1 MLESI
6 FSLIIPLAFIGM
18 GVFVLSLNNSWF
30 IKKVNYKNIHGK
42 IISSS
47 TYGGILMT
55 QSSSPQ
61 NLKGAYLEY
70 EYEIDGEKFTNN
82 KIYKNADRIAISD
95 EYWADAFLKNYPVG
109 KEVMIML
116 NPLNVKDTYLI
127 KKSPNTFMF
136 NFVSS
141 LFIVIGVGLLVYRF
155 Y

>member
-1 MLESI
+1 MFEFI
-6 FSLIIPLAFIGM
+6 FSLIISFTFIGM
-18 GVFVLSLNNSWF
+18 GVFVLSLTNSWF
-30 IKKVNYKNIHGK
+30 IKKVDYKSIHGK
-42 IISSS
+42 IVSSS

-55 QSSSPQ
+55 QSSSPHS
-61 NLKGAYLEY
+61 LKGASLEY
-70 EYEIDGEKFTNN
+70 EYEVDGEKHTNN
-82 KIYKNADRIAISD
+82 KIYKNADRVAISD

-136 NFVSS
+136 NFLSS
-141 LFIVIGVGLLVYRF
+141 LFIVIGVGVLVYRF